1 MVHVL
6 SSRAQTS
13 KEPTSSQPKHTCLPL
28 VAPCSLCTFLQS
40 QVPTLVPGIPA
51 RCPGLATQRLP
62 LSRQPSHAHSPDH
75 SLASHWAVDSCH
87 SVVALKQLGNGA
99 RAADPL
105 TFLLCPCTSFHP
117 RGPRVAAHRS
127 SSSLPWALKYLP
139 GFSESTFF
147 MLQCCTFLLWKGR
160 CKEQVG

>member
-1 MVHVL
+1 MAQVL
-6 SSRAQTS
+6 SSRDPRCKEQNLGRPGHPSLIGVGPSSLHTLLQS
-13 KEPTSSQPKHTCLPL
+13 KVPKL
-28 VAPCSLCTFLQS
+28 VAGT
-40 QVPTLVPGIPA
+40 PT
-51 RCPGLATQRLP
+51 RCPGLMTQRPPLP
-62 LSRQPSHAHSPDH
+62 RQTYHAHSPDH

-117 RGPRVAAHRS
+117 RGPTVAAHRS

-147 MLQCCTFLLWKGR
+147 MLQCCTFLLWKRR